1 MPELSF
7 ACTEARPEPYA
18 ASPSLQFLLR
28 IGESTGVRMH
38 SVALRCQ
45 LRIEPHRRRYSGDEA
60 AKLTDLFGD
69 TSRWGETLKPMQL
82 ATISVMVPS
91 FRGEI
96 EVPMSV
102 PVTADLEVATAKY
115 FHGLDDGDIPLLLLF
130 SGTAFYA
137 GETGL
142 QVELVPWHLEVQH
155 QLPVAVWRAVMAEHF
170 PNATWL
176 RLRAD
181 TLEALQRYR
190 TDRGLI
196 SLDDA
201 VDELLKTAR
210 AQP

>member
-1 MPELSF
+1 MPQLSF

-28 IGESTGVRMH
+28 LTESTGARMH

-45 LRIEPHRRRYSGDEA
+45 LRIEPHRRRYSGHEA

-91 FRGEI
+91 FAGEI

-137 GETGL
+137 GENGL
-142 QVELVPWHLEVQH
+142 QVELVPWHLEVH
-155 QLPVAVWRAVMAEHF
+155 HPLPVAVWRAVMAEHF

-181 TLEALQRYR
+181 TLATLQRYR

-201 VDELLKTAR
+201 VDELLKK